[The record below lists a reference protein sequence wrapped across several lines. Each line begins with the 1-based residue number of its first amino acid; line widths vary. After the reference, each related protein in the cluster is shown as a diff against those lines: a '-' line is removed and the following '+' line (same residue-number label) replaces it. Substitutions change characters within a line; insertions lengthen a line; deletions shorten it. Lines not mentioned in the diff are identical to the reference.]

1 MYAQEVVGSSVTGIL
16 GAWSGSWK
24 YWFFD
29 ANTGNATSA
38 SGSWVNSSD
47 RRLKTNIE
55 IIQSPL
61 ERMRKLRGYT
71 WDRLDAESHGM
82 GFIAQEVA
90 DVFPSGVH
98 EIAETAK
105 LLDGTVIEKPLGL
118 DTGGVAAALHHE
130 AILAMMDQI
139 DALNAEL
146 AALKGGA

>member
-29 ANTGNATSA
+29 ANTGNATCA

-55 IIQSPL
+55 VIESPL
-61 ERMRKLRGYT
+61 EKMRKIRGYT

-82 GFIAQEVA
+82 GFIAQEIEA
-90 DVFPSGVH
+90 VFPNGAH
-98 EIAETAK
+98 EIGETAE
-105 LLDGTVIEKPLGL
+105 LLDGTVIEKPLGI

-130 AILAMMDQI
+130 AILAVMEEI
-139 DALNAEL
+139 DALKAEV
-146 AALKGGA
+146 AALRGAA